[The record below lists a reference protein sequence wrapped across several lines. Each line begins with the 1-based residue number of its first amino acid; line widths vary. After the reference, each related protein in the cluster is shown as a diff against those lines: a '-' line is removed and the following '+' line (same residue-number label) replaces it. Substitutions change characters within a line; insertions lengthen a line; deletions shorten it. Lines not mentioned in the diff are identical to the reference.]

1 MRCLPGMRQAPPST
15 ADPGLHLPTPL
26 PPLQCAL
33 VVGSLWLVG
42 DVGVRKRIL
51 RCLHQKG
58 RTLASLRSVLLE
70 YRANLGDEGGLY
82 CPVLPCTATD
92 AWVWSAASPPCKH
105 P

>member
-1 MRCLPGMRQAPPST
+1 
-15 ADPGLHLPTPL
+15 
-26 PPLQCAL
+26 
-33 VVGSLWLVG
+33 VG

-82 CPVLPCTATD
+82 CPVLPCTALY
-92 AWVWSAASPPCKH
+92 CH
-105 P
+105 